1 MKKEDVEVLDIS
13 VEEAMRTN
21 IGLGRGAEN
30 IIKFKDLKNLDV

>member
-21 IGLGRGAEN
+21 IGLGRGADKLIKLKELNN
-30 IIKFKDLKNLDV
+30 ID